1 MTRPHTFLTFVLT
14 ARIRPLPRNDRP
26 RLRER
31 NRERRLPASWLSKS
45 AEDVSRRAL
54 GAFAKRYNA
63 AHAAAAPLAA
73 EDLVL
78 CATNELDELDD
89 CDLRAAP
96 PDALVLVLGK
106 PQFAEVASS

>member
-1 MTRPHTFLTFVLT
+1 M
-14 ARIRPLPRNDRP
+14 
-26 RLRER
+26 
-31 NRERRLPASWLSKS
+31 
-45 AEDVSRRAL
+45 SRRAL

-106 PQFAEVASS
+106 PQLAEVASS